1 MDLQFLN
8 NFYEGIQVNPIG
20 IAATIAFIVDLLLLG
35 CSAFMSSCEVAYF
48 SLKPIDIQNI
58 NERNHP
64 SDPEL
69 SNMLSN
75 SNQLLATILIGNN
88 IVNVAIVILSNYAI
102 EQVFEFSSPWFG
114 FLIQTIIL
122 TTILLLF
129 GEILPKVYAQKNALK
144 YSRFS
149 AKAMSFIY
157 KITSPLSRLLVKSIG
172 IVTKGIGKKKYDI
185 SVDELSKV
193 VALTTT
199 EGEPEEKEMI
209 NEIIKFYNKTAN
221 EIMTPRIDIVDVEF
235 DWPFRKML
243 DFVVFSGYSRLPVSE
258 GSEDNIQ
265 GVIYIKD
272 LIPYMEKGDE
282 FDWHFL
288 IRKAFFVPE
297 NKRLDDLLEE
307 FRANKIHVS
316 IVVDEFGGTCG
327 LITMEDILEEIVGEI
342 TDEYDEEELPYRVEK
357 DGSYLFEGKT
367 SLSDVRHYL
376 NLPEDIFG
384 ELGDEVDTLSG
395 LFLEIKQE
403 LPHVGDIVSWR
414 AFRFQVTQMDRRRI
428 IEIKIF
434 PFERNWDNEE
444 G

>member
-1 MDLQFLN
+1 MDLHLITDF
-8 NFYEGIQVNPIG
+8 FEGIRVNSIG
-20 IAATIAFIVDLLLLG
+20 AAAIVAFIIDLLLLC

-48 SLKPIDIQNI
+48 SLKPIDLQNI
-58 NERNHP
+58 RERNHS
-64 SDPEL
+64 SDISL
-69 SNMLSN
+69 SNLLDN

-88 IVNVAIVILSNYAI
+88 VINVAIVILSNYAI
-102 EQVFEFSSPWFG
+102 EQTFDFSSPIVG
-114 FLIQTIIL
+114 FLIQTILL

-129 GEILPKVYAQKNALK
+129 GEILPKVYARKNPLQ

-149 AKAMSFIY
+149 AAAMSVIY
-157 KITSPLSRLLVKSIG
+157 KVLSPFSKLLVKSTG
-172 IVTKGIGKKKYDI
+172 IVTRSISKKKYDI
-185 SVDELSKV
+185 SVDELSKA

-209 NEIIKFYNKTAN
+209 NEIIKFYNKTAS
-221 EIMTPRIDIVDVEF
+221 EIMVPRMDIVDV
-235 DWPFRKML
+235 DLSWPFRKML
-243 DFVVFSGYSRLPVSE
+243 DFVVSSGYSRLPVSE
-258 GSEDNIQ
+258 GSEDNIK

-272 LIPYMEKGDE
+272 LIPHMEKDDD
-282 FDWHFL
+282 FDWHPL
-288 IRKAFFVPE
+288 IRKAYFVPE
-297 NKRLDDLLEE
+297 NKRIDDLLEE
-307 FRANKIHVS
+307 FRANKVHVS

-342 TDEYDEEELPYRVEK
+342 TDEYDEEELPFKVLG

-376 NLPEDIFG
+376 DLPENAFG

-403 LPHVGDIVSWR
+403 LPHVGDT
-414 AFRFQVTQMDRRRI
+414 AAYEPFRFQVTQMDKRRI

-434 PFERNWDNEE
+434 PFERTWETE
-444 G
+444 